1 MKYREGFIKNRYIGR
16 TFIMPGQAQR
26 AKVGAPEA
34 ECDRPGVQ
42 RQERAAGRRLDRAR
56 HDSAQIIADGARGR
70 RTQGLLRIAAPPVR
84 YPNVYGI
91 DMPSAGEFVAYNRTD
106 EEVARV
112 IGADW
117 LLYQN
122 TDDLVACAV
131 EGNPRI
137 TRYECSIFD
146 GDYVTGDIDDADLE
160 RLSLNRNDL
169 MKQRREADDSGDHSF
184 IELHNHA

>member
-1 MKYREGFIKNRYIGR
+1 
-16 TFIMPGQAQR
+16 
-26 AKVGAPEA
+26 
-34 ECDRPGVQ
+34 
-42 RQERAAGRRLDRAR
+42 
-56 HDSAQIIADGARGR
+56 
-70 RTQGLLRIAAPPVR
+70 
-84 YPNVYGI
+84 
-91 DMPSAGEFVAYNRTD
+91 MPSAGEFVAYNRTD

-117 LLYQN
+117 LIYQN

-146 GDYVTGDIDDADLE
+146 GDYVTGDIDDAYLE
-160 RLSLNRNDL
+160 RLSFTRSDH
-169 MKQRREADDSGDHSF
+169 MKQRREADYSGDHSF